1 MGLVHARQTDST
13 DRHQECAV
21 RCRCA
26 RVSPPSPSPSPA
38 SAAGPPP
45 RGASH
50 QGLLISPHHHQFT
63 TRHRPRRSILPC
75 DPPGHDGRFNHHSNQ
90 IILLI
95 LHATTTTR
103 VLDQVAAS
111 RQVARTDPAQLLS
124 ISLHVCVF
132 LPLGLSIDLERNSE
146 HNKQRG
152 RMRTGHLNQG
162 HAGRPAIKNSTPH
175 QPAPPTLHQL

>member
-1 MGLVHARQTDST
+1 MRARRTVQTGIRSAP
-13 DRHQECAV
+13 CGAG
-21 RCRCA
+21 A
-26 RVSPPSPSPSPA
+26 RASPLPLPLQRAPPA
-38 SAAGPPP
+38 RRPGGHPY
-45 RGASH
+45 
-50 QGLLISPHHHQFT
+50 QGLLISPHHQFT

-75 DPPGHDGRFNHHSNQ
+75 DPPGHDGRFNHHNNQ
-90 IILLI
+90 ILLI

-152 RMRTGHLNQG
+152 RMRTGHLNQNQG